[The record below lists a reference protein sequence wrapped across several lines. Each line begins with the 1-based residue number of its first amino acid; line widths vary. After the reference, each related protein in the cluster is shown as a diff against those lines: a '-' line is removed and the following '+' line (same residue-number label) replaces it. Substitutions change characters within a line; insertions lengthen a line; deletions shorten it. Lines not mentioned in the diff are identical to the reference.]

1 MRLDKYLSACGF
13 GTRSEVKK
21 LVKQGFVTVDGTAV
35 RDQGMHVEP
44 GANAVV
50 CNGKAAAYREHV
62 YVMLNKPEGVVSAT
76 GDRWH
81 DTVLDLLEGAYP
93 ERELFPVG
101 RLDRDTTGLL
111 LLTDDGALAHELLS
125 PKKHVEK
132 VYEALLDKPVEDADI
147 AAFASGIVLE
157 DFTSKPALLKRLDRC
172 LARAVLTEGKF
183 HEVKRMFEARGK
195 NVLELKRTAMGSLR
209 LDESLTPGE
218 WRELT
223 QEEEMA
229 LKQREG

>member
-21 LVKQGFVTVDGTAV
+21 LIKKGLVSVDGEAC

-44 GANAVV
+44 GANAVE
-50 CNGKAAAYREHV
+50 CNGEAAVYHEHV
-62 YVMLNKPEGVVSAT
+62 YVMLYKPAGVVSAT

-81 DTVLDLLEGAYP
+81 DTVLDLLDGAYP

-101 RLDRDTTGLL
+101 RLDRDATGLL

-132 VYEALLDKPVEDADI
+132 VYEALLDKPVEDSDI
-147 AAFASGIVLE
+147 AAFASGIALE
-157 DFTSKPALLKRLDRC
+157 DFTSKPALLKQLDGC
-172 LARAVLTEGKF
+172 LAQAVLTEGKF
-183 HEVKRMFEARGK
+183 HEVKRMFEARDK
-195 NVLELKRTAMGSLR
+195 NVLELKRISMGSLR
-209 LDESLTPGE
+209 LDESLKPGE

-223 QEEEMA
+223 EEELAA
-229 LKQREG
+229 LKNRA

>member
-21 LVKQGFVTVDGTAV
+21 IIKQGLVTVDGEAS

-44 GANAVV
+44 GANAVE
-50 CNGKAAAYREHV
+50 CNGEAAVYREHV
-62 YVMLNKPEGVVSAT
+62 YVMLHKPAGVVSAT

-81 DTVLDLLEGAYP
+81 DTVLDLLDGAYP

-101 RLDRDTTGLL
+101 RLDRDATGLL

-132 VYEALLDKPVEDADI
+132 VYEALLDKPVDQADMDAFI
-147 AAFASGIVLE
+147 NGIKLE
-157 DFTSKPALLKRLDRC
+157 DFTAKPAKLEGMGGSK
-172 LARAVLTEGKF
+172 AMVALTEGKF

-195 NVLELKRTAMGSLR
+195 NVLELKRTAMGSLL
-209 LDESLTPGE
+209 LDDSLKPGE

-223 QEEEMA
+223 QEEEKA
-229 LKQREG
+229 LKQRDS